1 MIYSFVFLKK
11 YFIFINQDKDC
22 ILGVDNFV
30 NNCNEECDRIDVID
44 LVKDSDSK
52 VKFVINGDQF
62 RDRDISEGSLEFVV
76 VLDRNG
82 SLDDRSSIMII
93 SFILESIE
101 DILKRL
107 VILEYFKC

>member
-11 YFIFINQDKDC
+11 YFIFINQDNDC

-62 RDRDISEGSLEFVV
+62 RDRDISEGFLEFVV